1 MGFIPL
7 HNHSDYSLLDG
18 ASQVSKIVE
27 RASELGMDSIAL
39 TDHGVM
45 YGVLDLVKK
54 CRMKGIKPIIGNE
67 MYIINGSIDDPQPKK
82 EKRYHLVVLAKNK
95 TGYKNLV
102 KLTTLSHLN
111 GMRGR
116 GIFSRPCIDKFL
128 LEKYNEG
135 LIIST
140 ACLGGEIPQA
150 ILKGRIDVAE
160 EISLWYKNLFG
171 DDFYL
176 EIQDHG
182 SIEDRIVNVEIMK
195 IGKKHNIKVI
205 ATNDAHY
212 ISKMDVEAHDA
223 LLCVLTGKLIS
234 DEKRLRYTGTEYIK
248 SEEEM
253 LNLFNDH
260 IDEESIKQALNNT
273 VEISQKIEEF
283 DLFGKYRM
291 PKFPLDNSNDKDS
304 LSFLTKISYEGLL
317 KRLNKST
324 LNEVSETYKNRLES
338 ELKIIKDMGFPD
350 YFLVVWDY
358 IKFARD
364 NSIPVGPG
372 RGSAAGSLVAYSLQ
386 ITNIDPVKHGL
397 LFERFLNPAR
407 KSMPDIDTDFC
418 IDRRNEVIDYV
429 TNRYGEEKVAQIIT
443 FNKMTS
449 KAVLKDV
456 ARVLD
461 ISYGEADKLA
471 KLIPVV
477 RGKPYK
483 LHEMIEKNSPSQ
495 EFRDKYINDNRVKKW
510 IDLALRIE
518 GTNKTYG
525 VHAAGVV
532 IASEPLDELVPLQ
545 RNNEGQIIT
554 QYSMDDIES
563 LGLLKMDFLGLK
575 NLTMIEKTI
584 SLIKESTGQSINI
597 DDLPQNDDQTFELI
611 GRGDLEGIFQLES
624 SGMKQVVKDFKPN
637 SLEDISSILALYRP
651 GPLDAGLI
659 PKFINRKNGSEKIDF
674 PHPFIESILTETY
687 GIMVYQE
694 QIMKIAQDLAGYS
707 LGDADLLRRAMGKK
721 KVSEMVKHRNI
732 FIEGSMNKGVDKKI
746 ANDLFDQMVLF
757 AEYCFNK
764 SHSTAY
770 GAVTYQT
777 AFLKAHYPVAYMAA
791 LLSVN
796 ASSSDKMQRY
806 ISNCYSMGIE
816 VISPSIN
823 FSGIDFTIKKDQ
835 ILFGLSAIK
844 NLGDSAIRNIIEN
857 RKKLGPFKSLSDLCD
872 RLPSNI
878 LNKRN
883 LESLIHCGALDE
895 FSVDNNRAQLFSN
908 LENIMDWASSR
919 NRDRISGQGNLFDS
933 IEKYSDAKFNQ
944 SQLSKVDDY
953 SLIEK
958 LRLEKQLLGFYLSD
972 HPLKH
977 LSKPAKLV
985 SPISISQLEDINDKT
1000 KVSLVGMIP
1009 DLKQITTRK
1018 GDRMAIVQLEDLSGS
1033 CEAVVF
1039 PKTYLRLSEFLLTD
1053 TRLLFWGTID
1063 KKSDKTQLIID
1074 DCREIDNLKL
1084 LIINLDINQASDIRI
1099 MNQIRD
1105 CLIKFKPDRN
1115 KCGIKIP
1122 VVAAVKNE
1130 NSVTYVKFGEQFCI
1144 EDVDGASRLLED
1156 NSFQVNLKSLVS

>member
-1 MGFIPL
+1 MGFVPL

-18 ASQVSKIVE
+18 ASQVPKIVE
-27 RASELGMDSIAL
+27 RAKQLGMNSIAL

-45 YGVLDLVKK
+45 YGVLELVKTCK
-54 CRMKGIKPIIGNE
+54 KYDIKPIIGNE

-82 EKRYHLVVLAKNK
+82 EKRYHLVVLAKNYV
-95 TGYKNLV
+95 GYKNLV

-116 GIFSRPCIDKFL
+116 GIFSRPCIDKRL
-128 LEKYNEG
+128 LQKYKEG

-160 EISLWYKNLFG
+160 NTAKWYQEVFG
-171 DDFYL
+171 EDFYL

-182 SIEDRIVNVEIMK
+182 SIEDRVVNIEIIR
-195 IGKKHNIKVI
+195 IGKKYGIKII

-212 ISKMDVEAHDA
+212 ISNKDVGAHDA

-234 DEKRLRYTGTEYIK
+234 DQKRLRYTGTEYIK
-248 SEEEM
+248 GEEEM
-253 LNLFNDH
+253 LNLFRDH
-260 IDEESIKQALNNT
+260 IDMDTIRDAINNT
-273 VEISQKIEEF
+273 TEIANKVEIFE
-283 DLFGKYRM
+283 LFGEYRM
-291 PKFPLDNSNDKDS
+291 PKYPLLENKKAIDFLKEVSEDGLKKRLFKNS
-304 LSFLTKISYEGLL
+304 FQEISDEYK
-317 KRLNKST
+317 KRLNT
-324 LNEVSETYKNRLES
+324 
-338 ELKIIKDMGFPD
+338 ELKIIEDMGFPD

-418 IDRRNEVIDYV
+418 IDRRNEVIEYV
-429 TNRYGEEKVAQIIT
+429 TDRYGEEKVAQIIT

-461 ISYGEADKLA
+461 IPYGESDKLA

-483 LHEMIEKNSPSQ
+483 LNEMIDKNTPTPEFLEK
-495 EFRDKYINDNRVKKW
+495 YTNDSKVKKW
-510 IDLALRIE
+510 VDLAIRIE

-532 IASEPLDELVPLQ
+532 ISSERLDKLVPLQ
-545 RNNEGQIIT
+545 RNNDGQIIT

-575 NLTMIEKTI
+575 NLTMLNKTV
-584 SLIKESTGQSINI
+584 SLIESSTGTKINL
-597 DDLPQNDDQTFELI
+597 DTLPENDTKTFNLI

-659 PKFINRKNGSEKIDF
+659 PKFIKRKNGSEKIDF

-721 KVSEMVKHRNI
+721 KVSEMVKHRSI
-732 FIEGSMNKGVDKKI
+732 FIEGSINKGVDKKI

-777 AFLKAHYPVAYMAA
+777 AFLKAHFPVAYMAA

-796 ASSSDKMQRY
+796 SGSTDKMQRY

-823 FSGIDFTIKKDQ
+823 LSGYDFTIKNEQ

-844 NLGDSAIRNIIEN
+844 NLGDSAIKSIIDNRN
-857 RKKLGPFKSLSDLCD
+857 KFGAFKSLSDLCD
-872 RLPSNI
+872 RLPVNI

-895 FSVDNNRAQLFSN
+895 FSNDKNRAQLLAD
-908 LENIMDWASSR
+908 LEYVTEWAASR
-919 NRDRISGQGNLFDS
+919 NRDRISGQGNLFDIDNKIDS
-933 IEKYSDAKFNQ
+933 LDISLNKNT
-944 SQLSKVDDY
+944 KVEDY
-953 SLIEK
+953 TLIEK

-977 LSKPAKLV
+977 LSKPARLI
-985 SPISISQLEDINDKT
+985 SPISISVLEEFKDKS
-1000 KVSLVGMIP
+1000 KISLVGMIP
-1009 DLKQITTRK
+1009 ELRQITTKK
-1018 GDRMAIVQLEDLSGS
+1018 GDRMAIIQLEDLSGT

-1039 PKTYLRLSEFLLTD
+1039 PKTYLRLSEFLMTD
-1053 TRLLFWGTID
+1053 TRLLVWGTID
-1063 KKSDKTQLIID
+1063 KRSDKTQLIVE

-1084 LIINLDINQASDIRI
+1084 LIINLKCEQASDIRVQ
-1099 MNQIRD
+1099 NKIRN
-1105 CLIKFKPDRN
+1105 CLVKFKADRD
-1115 KCGIKIP
+1115 KCGVKTP
-1122 VVAAVKNE
+1122 VLAAVKSND
-1130 NSVTYVKFGEQFCI
+1130 SVTYVKFGDQFCVSDI
-1144 EDVDGASRLLED
+1144 NGAAKLLES
-1156 NSFQVNLKSLVS
+1156 NSFNVNLQSLVS